1 VGGATTRAEENGVEE
16 RRKTPM
22 GRAWTVE
29 LAALL
34 ALGWPL
40 IAAQLAQNALFTTDV
55 IMMGWL
61 GPHYLAAGSI
71 ATAFF
76 NLFLLSA
83 MGLVGAVAPIVAQ
96 ARGARDIKSVRRAV
110 RQGLWVAILL
120 AASIIPLV
128 WQIRPIFL
136 ALGQSTA
143 VANQADG
150 FTHAAVWL
158 FPTAL
163 GATVLRSF
171 LAAHG
176 ATRAILI
183 VTLGGVA
190 LNALL
195 DWLLMFGNWGFP
207 RLELVGAGT
216 STSVVNAVMFLALV
230 GYVLMHRRYRRYHVL
245 VRFWRP
251 DWRHFQQIFAIGT
264 PIGFTV
270 LAEIGLFSTAAVLMG
285 WLGTSELA
293 AHAVALQCASMS
305 FMVPLGLS
313 QATTV
318 RVGLAYGAGSPEG
331 VRKAGWVSLGLTLCF
346 MSMTCLLFLL
356 APRLVVGLFLDTR
369 APQNQ
374 VALGLAA
381 SYLGIAGLFQLFD
394 GTQVIAAAALRGLSD
409 TRVPMLLALGGYWL
423 CGLPIAYLCGFAF
436 GLRGVGVWLGLAAG
450 LAIVAVVLTT
460 RFAMRGR
467 LGLVRRG

>member
-1 VGGATTRAEENGVEE
+1 MEE
-16 RRKTPM
+16 RRQQRVRN
-22 GRAWTVE
+22 GWTAE

-40 IAAQLAQNALFTTDV
+40 VAGQLAQNALFTTDV
-55 IMMGWL
+55 VMMGWL
-61 GPHYLAAGSI
+61 GPQYLAAGSI

-83 MGLVGAVAPIVAQ
+83 MGVVGAVAPIVAQ

-120 AASIIPLV
+120 AALIIPIV
-128 WQIRPIFL
+128 WQIRSVFL
-136 ALGQSTA
+136 ALGQSKA
-143 VANQADG
+143 IADHADG
-150 FTHAAVWL
+150 FMHTAVWL
-158 FPTAL
+158 FPSAL
-163 GATVLRSF
+163 AATVLRSF

-176 ATRAILI
+176 ATRVILLI
-183 VTLGGVA
+183 TLGGVA

-195 DWLLMFGNWGFP
+195 DWLLMFGNWGLP
-207 RLELVGAGT
+207 RLELVGSGL
-216 STSVVNAVMFLALV
+216 STASVNAAMFLAILA
-230 GYVLMHRRYRRYHVL
+230 YVLTHRRYRRYHIL
-245 VRFWRP
+245 ARFWRP
-251 DWRHFQQIFAIGT
+251 DWQHFRQIFAIGA

-270 LAEIGLFSTAAVLMG
+270 LAEIGLFSTAALLMG

-318 RVGLAYGAGSPEG
+318 RVGLAYGAGSAEG

-356 APRLVVGLFLDTR
+356 APRSVVGLFLDVA

-374 VALGLAA
+374 LALGLAA

-394 GTQVIAAAALRGLSD
+394 GTQVIAAAALRGLTD

-423 CGLPIAYLCGFAF
+423 CGLPIAYVCGFTL
-436 GLRGVGVWLGLAAG
+436 GLRGIGVWLGLASG
-450 LAIVAVVLTT
+450 LAIVAIVLTT
-460 RFAMRGR
+460 RFALRGR
-467 LGLVRRG
+467 LGLVRRA